1 MLENPKAFNT
11 MNSKNLKDDNNG
23 QSAGK
28 TSMKLE
34 SSETN
39 TPNISTDMKIES
51 DLHGNHAEIN
61 RNVYPP
67 SFVYTLAYTKDE
79 KTSFIG

>member
-34 SSETN
+34 SSETIRQ
-39 TPNISTDMKIES
+39 TYQRDMKIES
-51 DLHGNHAEIN
+51 DLHGNHAEIS

-67 SFVYTLAYTKDE
+67 NFVYTLAYTKDE
-79 KTSFIG
+79 KTSLFG